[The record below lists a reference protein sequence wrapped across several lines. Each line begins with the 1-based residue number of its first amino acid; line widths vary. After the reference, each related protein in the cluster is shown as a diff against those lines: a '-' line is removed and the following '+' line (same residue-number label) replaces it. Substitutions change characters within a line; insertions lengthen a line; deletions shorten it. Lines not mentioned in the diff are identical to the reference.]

1 MRVDNFMGGVM
12 SMQME
17 WWYWVVIGFCLIGL
31 ELIVPSFT
39 IIWFGLGALVVGAIS
54 GFWPSLPVAGQIAL
68 WSLTSVC
75 FTLLWFKFLK
85 PKGDR
90 THAGMSKEG
99 IVGETGIIIRGTEDS
114 YGRGT
119 VRFRISVLGADEWSC
134 YSNKVLTIGD
144 TVRVVDIEGQILKVT
159 KI

>member
-1 MRVDNFMGGVM
+1 MA
-12 SMQME
+12 MQME
-17 WWYWVVIGFCLIGL
+17 WWYWIVIGFCLIGL

-54 GFWPSLPVAGQIAL
+54 VLWSGLPVAGQIAL
-68 WSLTSVC
+68 WSLTSVF
-75 FTLLWFKFLK
+75 FTLVWFKFLK
-85 PKGDR
+85 PKGNR